1 MTNLVR
7 RIDPPLV
14 TSRKQ
19 LDDSVR
25 RKREQLFLARP
36 AAIRDLGAHT
46 ASPRTEA
53 ALMFDLDRF
62 RSAQARGVDGFNA
75 ALAELQAGR
84 KRSHW
89 IWYIF
94 PQLTGLGSSAMAVRY
109 GLQGVAEAM
118 EYLRDGTLRGR
129 LLVLTNTLVTQLQG
143 RPAPALREL
152 MGSEIDALKLV
163 SSMTLF
169 RGVARRLSDVEP
181 LPEYAQLAANAD
193 AILNIAAQQ
202 GFPECASTLRELA
215 SAQ

>member
-1 MTNLVR
+1 
-7 RIDPPLV
+7 
-14 TSRKQ
+14 
-19 LDDSVR
+19 
-25 RKREQLFLARP
+25 
-36 AAIRDLGAHT
+36 
-46 ASPRTEA
+46 
-53 ALMFDLDRF
+53 MFDLDRF

-94 PQLTGLGSSAMAVRY
+94 PQLAGLGSSAMAVRY

-118 EYLRDGTLRGR
+118 QYLRDGTLRGR

-143 RPAPALREL
+143 RPAPALPEL

-169 RGVARRLSDVEP
+169 RDVARRLSNVEP

-193 AILNIAAQQ
+193 AILSIAAQQ
-202 GFPECASTLRELA
+202 GFAECASTLRELA
-215 SAQ
+215 AAN

>member
-1 MTNLVR
+1 
-7 RIDPPLV
+7 
-14 TSRKQ
+14 
-19 LDDSVR
+19 
-25 RKREQLFLARP
+25 
-36 AAIRDLGAHT
+36 
-46 ASPRTEA
+46 
-53 ALMFDLDRF
+53 MFDLDRF
-62 RSAQARGVDGFNA
+62 RSAQARSVDGFNT
-75 ALAELQAGR
+75 ALGELQAGR

-94 PQLTGLGSSAMAVRY
+94 PQLAGLGSSAMAVRY

-129 LLVLTNTLVTQLQG
+129 LLVLTHTLVTQLQG

-169 RGVARRLSDVEP
+169 RELARRSSRVEP
-181 LPEYAQLAANAD
+181 LPEYAELAANAD

-202 GFPECASTLRELA
+202 GFAECAPTLRELA
-215 SAQ
+215 AAN